1 MTFGEKGP
9 RQIGKT
15 ESIKRF
21 AEENYKSVIEI
32 NFVTSEKYKQIT
44 ADGYNAESVIKSI
57 SLIDQSHKFIPEKM
71 IIGGVFNNTNKHLPD
86 APDRIWYEADI
97 NYYKGKRNGHR
108 ILWSNDGLIFVTY
121 DHYLTFYEIV

>member
-15 ESIKRF
+15 ESIKIF

-44 ADGYNAESVIKSI
+44 ADGYSAESVIKSI
-57 SLIDQSHKFIPEKM
+57 SLIDPSHKSIPGETFIPERARQRRQRFLLQRFCLLVHRRLQVRRPHASFKQP
-71 IIGGVFNNTNKHLPD
+71 VSDFHLCK
-86 APDRIWYEADI
+86 EQ
-97 NYYKGKRNGHR
+97 GHR
-108 ILWSNDGLIFVTY
+108 AWR
-121 DHYLTFYEIV
+121 